1 MSTEKMRASFRL
13 LMLIATP
20 KLTDKALLLFEKGK
34 LPMQLQAYA
43 HGTASREMMDMLG
56 LDSGE
61 KSLLLTMMPKTDA
74 DDLLIRLRRELRLG
88 LSGSGIA
95 FTVPIS
101 GANKRV
107 LQMVQQVCQEKP
119 KPEMRRALM
128 QENDYQIIVALVNQG
143 YSEEVMAAAQFHEE
157 HPDSRMEIFIVDS
170 HAYSMAEGA
179 GVIEAKQKLDA
190 GETMESVIEYLNDKY
205 AKMEILL
212 TAYTL
217 KVIRKS
223 GRISAAAAI
232 AGDLLGIHPIF
243 TLNDGVSQVVKKV
256 RGDKAVVS
264 GMATAMA
271 SRMAQGTPYY
281 IGVSD
286 HKYDEEYVEACTKKV
301 GYAPVGIFHLG
312 CAVLSNTGAEA
323 VGLVFEG
330 AKRER

>member
-1 MSTEKMRASFRL
+1 MSKYVV
-13 LMLIATP
+13 
-20 KLTDKALLLFEKGK
+20 LTDSTCDLPEEAAKQHNIDIVCFKIALDGEGYTERVDFTPEQFCEMLKKASGLPTTAQITQFEFFDKFEEYDRQGVEQT
-34 LPMQLQAYA
+34 LYISINA
-43 HGTASREMMDMLG
+43 G
-56 LDSGE
+56 
-61 KSLLLTMMPKTDA
+61 
-74 DDLLIRLRRELRLG
+74 
-88 LSGSGIA
+88 GSGTNA
-95 FTVPIS
+95 
-101 GANKRV
+101 A
-107 LQMVQQVCQEKP
+107 
-119 KPEMRRALM
+119 AH
-128 QENDYQIIVALVNQG
+128 A
-143 YSEEVMAAAQFHEE
+143 AAAQFHEE

-190 GETMESVIEYLNDKY
+190 GETMESVVEYLNDKY

-232 AGDLLGIHPIF
+232 AGNLLGIHPIF

-256 RGDKAVVS
+256 RGDKAVVN
-264 GMATAMA
+264 GMATTMA

>member
-1 MSTEKMRASFRL
+1 MSKYVV
-13 LMLIATP
+13 
-20 KLTDKALLLFEKGK
+20 LTDSTCDLPEEAAKQHNIDIVCFKIALDGEGYIERVDFTPEQFCEMLKKASGLPTTAQITQFEFFDKFEEYDRQGVEQT
-34 LPMQLQAYA
+34 LYISINA
-43 HGTASREMMDMLG
+43 G
-56 LDSGE
+56 
-61 KSLLLTMMPKTDA
+61 
-74 DDLLIRLRRELRLG
+74 
-88 LSGSGIA
+88 GSGTNA
-95 FTVPIS
+95 
-101 GANKRV
+101 A
-107 LQMVQQVCQEKP
+107 
-119 KPEMRRALM
+119 AH
-128 QENDYQIIVALVNQG
+128 A
-143 YSEEVMAAAQFHEE
+143 AAAQFHEE

-190 GETMESVIEYLNDKY
+190 GETMESVVEYLNDKY

-256 RGDKAVVS
+256 RGEKAIVS
-264 GMATAMA
+264 SMATTMA

>member
-1 MSTEKMRASFRL
+1 MSKYVV
-13 LMLIATP
+13 
-20 KLTDKALLLFEKGK
+20 LTDSTCDLPEEAAKQHNIDIVCFKIALDGEGYTERVDFTPEQFCEMLKKASGLPTTAQITQFEFFDKFEEYDRQGVEQT
-34 LPMQLQAYA
+34 LYISINA
-43 HGTASREMMDMLG
+43 G
-56 LDSGE
+56 
-61 KSLLLTMMPKTDA
+61 
-74 DDLLIRLRRELRLG
+74 
-88 LSGSGIA
+88 GSGTNA
-95 FTVPIS
+95 
-101 GANKRV
+101 A
-107 LQMVQQVCQEKP
+107 
-119 KPEMRRALM
+119 AH
-128 QENDYQIIVALVNQG
+128 A
-143 YSEEVMAAAQFHEE
+143 AAAQFHEE

-190 GETMESVIEYLNDKY
+190 GETMESVVEYLNDKY

-256 RGDKAVVS
+256 RGNKAVVS
-264 GMATAMA
+264 GMATTMA

>member
-1 MSTEKMRASFRL
+1 MSKYVV
-13 LMLIATP
+13 
-20 KLTDKALLLFEKGK
+20 LTDSTCDLPEEAAKQHNIDIVCFKIALDGEGYTERVDFTPEQFCEMLKKASGLPTTAQITQFEFFDKFEEYDRQGVEQT
-34 LPMQLQAYA
+34 LYISINA
-43 HGTASREMMDMLG
+43 G
-56 LDSGE
+56 
-61 KSLLLTMMPKTDA
+61 
-74 DDLLIRLRRELRLG
+74 
-88 LSGSGIA
+88 GSGTNA
-95 FTVPIS
+95 
-101 GANKRV
+101 A
-107 LQMVQQVCQEKP
+107 
-119 KPEMRRALM
+119 AH
-128 QENDYQIIVALVNQG
+128 A
-143 YSEEVMAAAQFHEE
+143 AAAQFHEE

-190 GETMESVIEYLNDKY
+190 GETMESVVEYLNDKY

-256 RGDKAVVS
+256 RGEKAVVS
-264 GMATAMA
+264 GMATTMA

>member
-1 MSTEKMRASFRL
+1 MSKYVV
-13 LMLIATP
+13 
-20 KLTDKALLLFEKGK
+20 LTDSTCDLPEEAAKQHNIDIVCFKIALDGEGYTERVDFTPEQFCEMLKKASGLPTTAQITQFEFFDKFEEYDRQGVEQT
-34 LPMQLQAYA
+34 LYISINA
-43 HGTASREMMDMLG
+43 G
-56 LDSGE
+56 
-61 KSLLLTMMPKTDA
+61 
-74 DDLLIRLRRELRLG
+74 
-88 LSGSGIA
+88 GSGTNA
-95 FTVPIS
+95 
-101 GANKRV
+101 A
-107 LQMVQQVCQEKP
+107 
-119 KPEMRRALM
+119 AH
-128 QENDYQIIVALVNQG
+128 A
-143 YSEEVMAAAQFHEE
+143 AAAQFHEE

-190 GETMESVIEYLNDKY
+190 GETMESVVEYLNDKY

-243 TLNDGVSQVVKKV
+243 TLNDGVSQAVKKV

-264 GMATAMA
+264 GMATTMA

>member
-1 MSTEKMRASFRL
+1 MSKYVV
-13 LMLIATP
+13 
-20 KLTDKALLLFEKGK
+20 LTDSTCDLPEEAAKQHNIDIVCFKIALDGEGYTERVDFTPEQFCEMLKKASGLPTTAQITQFEFFDKFEEYDRQGVEQT
-34 LPMQLQAYA
+34 LYISINA
-43 HGTASREMMDMLG
+43 G
-56 LDSGE
+56 
-61 KSLLLTMMPKTDA
+61 
-74 DDLLIRLRRELRLG
+74 
-88 LSGSGIA
+88 GSGTNA
-95 FTVPIS
+95 
-101 GANKRV
+101 A
-107 LQMVQQVCQEKP
+107 
-119 KPEMRRALM
+119 AH
-128 QENDYQIIVALVNQG
+128 A
-143 YSEEVMAAAQFHEE
+143 AAAQFHEE

-190 GETMESVIEYLNDKY
+190 GETMESVVEYLNDKY

-264 GMATAMA
+264 SMATTMA

-312 CAVLSNTGAEA
+312 CAVLSNTGAAA

>member
-1 MSTEKMRASFRL
+1 MSKYVV
-13 LMLIATP
+13 
-20 KLTDKALLLFEKGK
+20 LTDSTSDLPEEAAKQHNIDIVCFKIALDGEGYTERVDFTPEQFCEMLKKASGLPTTAQITQFEFFDKFEEYDRQGVEQT
-34 LPMQLQAYA
+34 LYISINA
-43 HGTASREMMDMLG
+43 G
-56 LDSGE
+56 
-61 KSLLLTMMPKTDA
+61 
-74 DDLLIRLRRELRLG
+74 
-88 LSGSGIA
+88 GSGTNA
-95 FTVPIS
+95 
-101 GANKRV
+101 A
-107 LQMVQQVCQEKP
+107 
-119 KPEMRRALM
+119 AH
-128 QENDYQIIVALVNQG
+128 A
-143 YSEEVMAAAQFHEE
+143 AAAQFHEE

-190 GETMESVIEYLNDKY
+190 GETMESVVEYLNDKY

-264 GMATAMA
+264 GMATTMA

>member
-1 MSTEKMRASFRL
+1 MSKYVV
-13 LMLIATP
+13 
-20 KLTDKALLLFEKGK
+20 LTDSTCDLPEEAAKQHNIDIVCFKIALDGEGYTERVDFTPEQFCEMLKKASGLPTTAQITQFEFFDKFEEYDRQGVEQT
-34 LPMQLQAYA
+34 LYISINA
-43 HGTASREMMDMLG
+43 G
-56 LDSGE
+56 
-61 KSLLLTMMPKTDA
+61 
-74 DDLLIRLRRELRLG
+74 
-88 LSGSGIA
+88 GSGTNA
-95 FTVPIS
+95 
-101 GANKRV
+101 A
-107 LQMVQQVCQEKP
+107 
-119 KPEMRRALM
+119 AH
-128 QENDYQIIVALVNQG
+128 A
-143 YSEEVMAAAQFHEE
+143 AAAQFHEE

-190 GETMESVIEYLNDKY
+190 GETMESVVEYLNDKY

-264 GMATAMA
+264 GMATTMA

-281 IGVSD
+281 VGVSD

>member
-1 MSTEKMRASFRL
+1 MSKYVV
-13 LMLIATP
+13 
-20 KLTDKALLLFEKGK
+20 LTDSTCDLPEEAAKQHNIDIVCFKIALDGEGYTERVDFTPEQFCEMLKKASGLPTTAQITQFEFFDKFEEYDRQGVEQT
-34 LPMQLQAYA
+34 LYISINA
-43 HGTASREMMDMLG
+43 G
-56 LDSGE
+56 
-61 KSLLLTMMPKTDA
+61 
-74 DDLLIRLRRELRLG
+74 
-88 LSGSGIA
+88 GSGTNA
-95 FTVPIS
+95 
-101 GANKRV
+101 A
-107 LQMVQQVCQEKP
+107 
-119 KPEMRRALM
+119 AH
-128 QENDYQIIVALVNQG
+128 A
-143 YSEEVMAAAQFHEE
+143 AAAQFHEE

-190 GETMESVIEYLNDKY
+190 GETMESVVEYLNDKY

-256 RGDKAVVS
+256 RGDKAIVS
-264 GMATAMA
+264 GMATTMA

>member
-1 MSTEKMRASFRL
+1 MSKYVVLTVSTCDLPEEAAKQHNIDIVCFKIALDGEGYTERVDFTPEQFCEMLKKASGQPTTAQITQFEFF
-13 LMLIATP
+13 
-20 KLTDKALLLFEKGK
+20 DKFEEYDRQGVEQT
-34 LPMQLQAYA
+34 LYISINA
-43 HGTASREMMDMLG
+43 G
-56 LDSGE
+56 
-61 KSLLLTMMPKTDA
+61 
-74 DDLLIRLRRELRLG
+74 
-88 LSGSGIA
+88 GSGTNA
-95 FTVPIS
+95 
-101 GANKRV
+101 A
-107 LQMVQQVCQEKP
+107 
-119 KPEMRRALM
+119 AH
-128 QENDYQIIVALVNQG
+128 A
-143 YSEEVMAAAQFHEE
+143 AAAQFHEE

-190 GETMESVIEYLNDKY
+190 GETMESVVEYLNDKY

-264 GMATAMA
+264 GMATTMA

>member
-1 MSTEKMRASFRL
+1 MSKYVV
-13 LMLIATP
+13 
-20 KLTDKALLLFEKGK
+20 LTDSTCDLPEEAAKQHNIDTVCFKIALDGEGYTERVDFTPEQFCEMLKKASGLPTTAQITQFEFFDKFEEYDRQGVEQT
-34 LPMQLQAYA
+34 LYISINA
-43 HGTASREMMDMLG
+43 G
-56 LDSGE
+56 
-61 KSLLLTMMPKTDA
+61 
-74 DDLLIRLRRELRLG
+74 
-88 LSGSGIA
+88 GSGTNA
-95 FTVPIS
+95 
-101 GANKRV
+101 A
-107 LQMVQQVCQEKP
+107 
-119 KPEMRRALM
+119 AH
-128 QENDYQIIVALVNQG
+128 A
-143 YSEEVMAAAQFHEE
+143 AAAQFHEE
-157 HPDSRMEIFIVDS
+157 HPDSKMEIFIVDS

-190 GETMESVIEYLNDKY
+190 GETMESVVEYLNDKY

-264 GMATAMA
+264 SMATTMA

>member
-1 MSTEKMRASFRL
+1 MSKYVV
-13 LMLIATP
+13 
-20 KLTDKALLLFEKGK
+20 LTDSTCDLPEEAAKQHNIDIVCFKIALDGEGYTERVDFTPEQFCEMLKKASGLPTTAQITQFEFFDKFEEYDRQGVEQT
-34 LPMQLQAYA
+34 LYISINA
-43 HGTASREMMDMLG
+43 G
-56 LDSGE
+56 
-61 KSLLLTMMPKTDA
+61 
-74 DDLLIRLRRELRLG
+74 
-88 LSGSGIA
+88 GSGTNA
-95 FTVPIS
+95 
-101 GANKRV
+101 A
-107 LQMVQQVCQEKP
+107 
-119 KPEMRRALM
+119 AH
-128 QENDYQIIVALVNQG
+128 A
-143 YSEEVMAAAQFHEE
+143 AAAQFHEE
-157 HPDSRMEIFIVDS
+157 HPDSKMEIFIVDS

-190 GETMESVIEYLNDKY
+190 GETMESVVEYLNDKY

-264 GMATAMA
+264 GMATTMA
-271 SRMAQGTPYY
+271 SRIAQGTPYY
-281 IGVSD
+281 IGVSE

>member
-1 MSTEKMRASFRL
+1 MSKYVVLTDSTCDLPEEAAKQHNIDIVCFKIALDGEGYTERVDF
-13 LMLIATP
+13 TP
-20 KLTDKALLLFEKGK
+20 KQFCEMLKKASGLPTTAQITQFEFFDKFEEYDRQGVEQT
-34 LPMQLQAYA
+34 LYISINA
-43 HGTASREMMDMLG
+43 G
-56 LDSGE
+56 
-61 KSLLLTMMPKTDA
+61 
-74 DDLLIRLRRELRLG
+74 
-88 LSGSGIA
+88 GSGTNA
-95 FTVPIS
+95 
-101 GANKRV
+101 A
-107 LQMVQQVCQEKP
+107 
-119 KPEMRRALM
+119 AH
-128 QENDYQIIVALVNQG
+128 A
-143 YSEEVMAAAQFHEE
+143 AAAQFHEE

-190 GETMESVIEYLNDKY
+190 GETMESVVEYLNDKY

-256 RGDKAVVS
+256 RGEKAVVS
-264 GMATAMA
+264 SMATTMA

>member
-1 MSTEKMRASFRL
+1 MSKYVV
-13 LMLIATP
+13 
-20 KLTDKALLLFEKGK
+20 LTDSTCDLPEEAAKQHNIDIVCFKIALDGEGYTERVDFTPEQFCEMLKKASGLPTTAQITQFEFFDKFEEYDRQGVEQT
-34 LPMQLQAYA
+34 LYISINA
-43 HGTASREMMDMLG
+43 G
-56 LDSGE
+56 
-61 KSLLLTMMPKTDA
+61 
-74 DDLLIRLRRELRLG
+74 
-88 LSGSGIA
+88 GSGTNA
-95 FTVPIS
+95 
-101 GANKRV
+101 A
-107 LQMVQQVCQEKP
+107 
-119 KPEMRRALM
+119 AH
-128 QENDYQIIVALVNQG
+128 A
-143 YSEEVMAAAQFHEE
+143 AAAQFHEE

-190 GETMESVIEYLNDKY
+190 GETMESVVEYLNDKY

-264 GMATAMA
+264 GMATTMA

-286 HKYDEEYVEACTKKV
+286 HKYDEEYLEACTKKV

>member
-1 MSTEKMRASFRL
+1 MSKYVV
-13 LMLIATP
+13 
-20 KLTDKALLLFEKGK
+20 LTDSTCDLPEEAAKQHNIDIVCFKIALDGEGYTERVDFTPEQFCEMLKKASGLPTTAQITQFEFFDKFEEYDRQGVEQT
-34 LPMQLQAYA
+34 LYISINA
-43 HGTASREMMDMLG
+43 G
-56 LDSGE
+56 
-61 KSLLLTMMPKTDA
+61 
-74 DDLLIRLRRELRLG
+74 
-88 LSGSGIA
+88 GSGTNA
-95 FTVPIS
+95 
-101 GANKRV
+101 A
-107 LQMVQQVCQEKP
+107 
-119 KPEMRRALM
+119 AH
-128 QENDYQIIVALVNQG
+128 A
-143 YSEEVMAAAQFHEE
+143 AAAQFHEE

-190 GETMESVIEYLNDKY
+190 GETMESVVEYLNDKY

-217 KVIRKS
+217 KMIRKS

-264 GMATAMA
+264 SMATTMA

>member
-1 MSTEKMRASFRL
+1 MSKYVV
-13 LMLIATP
+13 
-20 KLTDKALLLFEKGK
+20 LTDSTCDLPEEAAKQHNIDIVCFKIALDGEGYTERVDFTPEQFCEMLKKASGLPTTAQITQFEFFDKFEEYDRQGVEQT
-34 LPMQLQAYA
+34 LYISINA
-43 HGTASREMMDMLG
+43 G
-56 LDSGE
+56 
-61 KSLLLTMMPKTDA
+61 
-74 DDLLIRLRRELRLG
+74 
-88 LSGSGIA
+88 GSGTNA
-95 FTVPIS
+95 
-101 GANKRV
+101 A
-107 LQMVQQVCQEKP
+107 
-119 KPEMRRALM
+119 AH
-128 QENDYQIIVALVNQG
+128 A
-143 YSEEVMAAAQFHEE
+143 AAAQFHEE

-190 GETMESVIEYLNDKY
+190 GETMESVVEYLNDKY

-232 AGDLLGIHPIF
+232 AGDLLGFHPIF

-264 GMATAMA
+264 GMATTMA

>member
-1 MSTEKMRASFRL
+1 MSKYVV
-13 LMLIATP
+13 
-20 KLTDKALLLFEKGK
+20 LTDSTCDLPEEAAKQHNIDIVCFKIALDGEGYTERVDFTPEQFCEMLKKASGLPTTAQITQFEFFDKFEEYDRQGVEQT
-34 LPMQLQAYA
+34 LYISINA
-43 HGTASREMMDMLG
+43 G
-56 LDSGE
+56 
-61 KSLLLTMMPKTDA
+61 
-74 DDLLIRLRRELRLG
+74 
-88 LSGSGIA
+88 GSGTNA
-95 FTVPIS
+95 
-101 GANKRV
+101 A
-107 LQMVQQVCQEKP
+107 
-119 KPEMRRALM
+119 AH
-128 QENDYQIIVALVNQG
+128 A
-143 YSEEVMAAAQFHEE
+143 AAAQFHEE

-190 GETMESVIEYLNDKY
+190 GETMESVVEYLNDKY

-212 TAYTL
+212 TAYAL

-243 TLNDGVSQVVKKV
+243 TLNDGVSPVVKKV

-264 GMATAMA
+264 GMATTMA

>member
-1 MSTEKMRASFRL
+1 MSKYVV
-13 LMLIATP
+13 
-20 KLTDKALLLFEKGK
+20 LTDSTCDLPEEAAKQHNIDIVCFKIALDGEGYTERVDFTPEQFCEMLKKASGLPTTAQITQFEFFDKFEEYDRQGVEQT
-34 LPMQLQAYA
+34 LYISINA
-43 HGTASREMMDMLG
+43 G
-56 LDSGE
+56 
-61 KSLLLTMMPKTDA
+61 
-74 DDLLIRLRRELRLG
+74 
-88 LSGSGIA
+88 GSGTNA
-95 FTVPIS
+95 
-101 GANKRV
+101 A
-107 LQMVQQVCQEKP
+107 
-119 KPEMRRALM
+119 AH
-128 QENDYQIIVALVNQG
+128 A
-143 YSEEVMAAAQFHEE
+143 AAAQFHEE

-190 GETMESVIEYLNDKY
+190 GETMESVVEYLNDKY

-264 GMATAMA
+264 GMATTMV

>member
-1 MSTEKMRASFRL
+1 MSKYVV
-13 LMLIATP
+13 
-20 KLTDKALLLFEKGK
+20 LTDSTCDLPEEAAKQHNIDIVCFKIALDGEGYTERVDFTPEQFCEMLRKASGLPTTAQITQFEFFDKFEEYDRQGVEQT
-34 LPMQLQAYA
+34 LYISINA
-43 HGTASREMMDMLG
+43 G
-56 LDSGE
+56 
-61 KSLLLTMMPKTDA
+61 
-74 DDLLIRLRRELRLG
+74 
-88 LSGSGIA
+88 GSGTNA
-95 FTVPIS
+95 
-101 GANKRV
+101 A
-107 LQMVQQVCQEKP
+107 
-119 KPEMRRALM
+119 AH
-128 QENDYQIIVALVNQG
+128 A
-143 YSEEVMAAAQFHEE
+143 AAAQFHEE
-157 HPDSRMEIFIVDS
+157 HPDSKMEIFIVDS

-190 GETMESVIEYLNDKY
+190 GETMESVVEYLNDKY

-256 RGDKAVVS
+256 RGEKAVVS
-264 GMATAMA
+264 SMATTMA

>member
-1 MSTEKMRASFRL
+1 MSKYVV
-13 LMLIATP
+13 
-20 KLTDKALLLFEKGK
+20 LTDSTCDLPEEAAKQHNIDIVCFKIALDGEGYTERVDFTPEQFCEMLRKASGLPTTAQITQFEFFDKFEEYDRQGVEQT
-34 LPMQLQAYA
+34 LYISINA
-43 HGTASREMMDMLG
+43 G
-56 LDSGE
+56 
-61 KSLLLTMMPKTDA
+61 
-74 DDLLIRLRRELRLG
+74 
-88 LSGSGIA
+88 GSGTNA
-95 FTVPIS
+95 
-101 GANKRV
+101 A
-107 LQMVQQVCQEKP
+107 
-119 KPEMRRALM
+119 AH
-128 QENDYQIIVALVNQG
+128 A
-143 YSEEVMAAAQFHEE
+143 AAAQFHEE

-190 GETMESVIEYLNDKY
+190 GETMESVVEYLNDKY

-256 RGDKAVVS
+256 RGDKAVVR
-264 GMATAMA
+264 GMATTMA

>member
-1 MSTEKMRASFRL
+1 MSKYVV
-13 LMLIATP
+13 
-20 KLTDKALLLFEKGK
+20 LTDSTCDLPEEAAKQHNIDIVCFKIALDGEGYTERVDFTPEQFCEMLKKASGLPTTAQITQFEFFEKFEEYDRQGVEQT
-34 LPMQLQAYA
+34 LYISINA
-43 HGTASREMMDMLG
+43 G
-56 LDSGE
+56 
-61 KSLLLTMMPKTDA
+61 
-74 DDLLIRLRRELRLG
+74 
-88 LSGSGIA
+88 GSGTNA
-95 FTVPIS
+95 
-101 GANKRV
+101 A
-107 LQMVQQVCQEKP
+107 
-119 KPEMRRALM
+119 AH
-128 QENDYQIIVALVNQG
+128 A
-143 YSEEVMAAAQFHEE
+143 AAAQFHEE

-190 GETMESVIEYLNDKY
+190 GETMESVVEYLNDKY

-212 TAYTL
+212 TAYAL

-264 GMATAMA
+264 SMATTMA

>member
-1 MSTEKMRASFRL
+1 MSKYVV
-13 LMLIATP
+13 
-20 KLTDKALLLFEKGK
+20 LTDSTCDLPEEAAKQHNIDIVCFKIALDGEGYTERVDFTPEQFCEMLKKASGLPTTAQITQFEFFDKFEEYDRQGVEQT
-34 LPMQLQAYA
+34 LYISINA
-43 HGTASREMMDMLG
+43 G
-56 LDSGE
+56 
-61 KSLLLTMMPKTDA
+61 
-74 DDLLIRLRRELRLG
+74 
-88 LSGSGIA
+88 GSGTNA
-95 FTVPIS
+95 
-101 GANKRV
+101 A
-107 LQMVQQVCQEKP
+107 
-119 KPEMRRALM
+119 AH
-128 QENDYQIIVALVNQG
+128 A
-143 YSEEVMAAAQFHEE
+143 AAAQFHEE

-256 RGDKAVVS
+256 RGEKAVVS
-264 GMATAMA
+264 SMATTMA

>member
-1 MSTEKMRASFRL
+1 MSKYVV
-13 LMLIATP
+13 
-20 KLTDKALLLFEKGK
+20 LTDSTCDLPEEAAKQHNIDIVCFKIALDGEGYTERVDFTPEQFCEMLKKASGLPTTAQITQFEFFDKFEEYDRQGVEQT
-34 LPMQLQAYA
+34 LYISINA
-43 HGTASREMMDMLG
+43 G
-56 LDSGE
+56 
-61 KSLLLTMMPKTDA
+61 
-74 DDLLIRLRRELRLG
+74 
-88 LSGSGIA
+88 GSGTNA
-95 FTVPIS
+95 
-101 GANKRV
+101 A
-107 LQMVQQVCQEKP
+107 
-119 KPEMRRALM
+119 AH
-128 QENDYQIIVALVNQG
+128 A
-143 YSEEVMAAAQFHEE
+143 AAAQFHEE
-157 HPDSRMEIFIVDS
+157 HPDSKMEIFIVDS

-190 GETMESVIEYLNDKY
+190 GETMESVVEYLNDKY

-256 RGDKAVVS
+256 RGEKAVVS
-264 GMATAMA
+264 SMATTMA

-281 IGVSD
+281 IGVSN

>member
-1 MSTEKMRASFRL
+1 MSKYVV
-13 LMLIATP
+13 
-20 KLTDKALLLFEKGK
+20 LTDSTCDLPEEAAKQHNIDIVCFKIALDGEGYTERIDFTPEQFCEMLRKASGLPTTAQITQFEFFDKFEEYDRQGVEQT
-34 LPMQLQAYA
+34 LYISINA
-43 HGTASREMMDMLG
+43 G
-56 LDSGE
+56 
-61 KSLLLTMMPKTDA
+61 
-74 DDLLIRLRRELRLG
+74 
-88 LSGSGIA
+88 GSGTNA
-95 FTVPIS
+95 
-101 GANKRV
+101 A
-107 LQMVQQVCQEKP
+107 
-119 KPEMRRALM
+119 AH
-128 QENDYQIIVALVNQG
+128 A
-143 YSEEVMAAAQFHEE
+143 AAAQFHEE

-190 GETMESVIEYLNDKY
+190 GETMESVVEYLNDKY

-264 GMATAMA
+264 GMATTMA

>member
-1 MSTEKMRASFRL
+1 MSKYVV
-13 LMLIATP
+13 
-20 KLTDKALLLFEKGK
+20 LTDSTCDLPEEAAKQHNIDIVCFKIALDGEGYTERVDFTPEQFCEMLKKAPGLPTTAQITQFEFFDKFEEYDRQGVEQT
-34 LPMQLQAYA
+34 LYISINA
-43 HGTASREMMDMLG
+43 G
-56 LDSGE
+56 
-61 KSLLLTMMPKTDA
+61 
-74 DDLLIRLRRELRLG
+74 
-88 LSGSGIA
+88 GSGTNA
-95 FTVPIS
+95 
-101 GANKRV
+101 A
-107 LQMVQQVCQEKP
+107 
-119 KPEMRRALM
+119 AH
-128 QENDYQIIVALVNQG
+128 A
-143 YSEEVMAAAQFHEE
+143 AAAQFHEE

-190 GETMESVIEYLNDKY
+190 GETMESVVEYLNDKY

-264 GMATAMA
+264 GMATTMA
-271 SRMAQGTPYY
+271 SRIAQGTPYY

>member
-1 MSTEKMRASFRL
+1 MSKYVV
-13 LMLIATP
+13 
-20 KLTDKALLLFEKGK
+20 LTDSTCDLPEEAAKQHNIDIVCFKIALDGEGYTERVDFTPEQFCEMLRKASGLPTTAQITQFEFFDKFEEYDRQGVEQT
-34 LPMQLQAYA
+34 LYISINA
-43 HGTASREMMDMLG
+43 G
-56 LDSGE
+56 
-61 KSLLLTMMPKTDA
+61 
-74 DDLLIRLRRELRLG
+74 
-88 LSGSGIA
+88 GSGTNA
-95 FTVPIS
+95 
-101 GANKRV
+101 A
-107 LQMVQQVCQEKP
+107 
-119 KPEMRRALM
+119 AH
-128 QENDYQIIVALVNQG
+128 A
-143 YSEEVMAAAQFHEE
+143 AAAQFHEE

-190 GETMESVIEYLNDKY
+190 GETMESVVEYLNDKY

-212 TAYTL
+212 TAYAL

-256 RGDKAVVS
+256 RGEKAVVS
-264 GMATAMA
+264 SMATTMA

>member
-1 MSTEKMRASFRL
+1 MSKYVV
-13 LMLIATP
+13 
-20 KLTDKALLLFEKGK
+20 LTDSTCDLPEEAAKQHNIDIVCFKIALDGEGYTERVDFTPEQFCEMLKKASGLPTTAQITQFEFFDKFEEYYRQGVEQT
-34 LPMQLQAYA
+34 LYISINA
-43 HGTASREMMDMLG
+43 G
-56 LDSGE
+56 
-61 KSLLLTMMPKTDA
+61 
-74 DDLLIRLRRELRLG
+74 
-88 LSGSGIA
+88 GSG
-95 FTVPIS
+95 T
-101 GANKRV
+101 N
-107 LQMVQQVCQEKP
+107 
-119 KPEMRRALM
+119 
-128 QENDYQIIVALVNQG
+128 
-143 YSEEVMAAAQFHEE
+143 AAAHAAATQFHEE

-190 GETMESVIEYLNDKY
+190 GETMESVVEYLNDKY

-256 RGDKAVVS
+256 RGEKAVVS
-264 GMATAMA
+264 SMATTMA

>member
-1 MSTEKMRASFRL
+1 MSKYVV
-13 LMLIATP
+13 
-20 KLTDKALLLFEKGK
+20 LTDSTCDLPEEAAKQHNIDIVCFKIALDGEGYTERVDFTPEQFCEMLKKASGLPTTAQITQFEFFDKFEEYDRQGVEQT
-34 LPMQLQAYA
+34 LYISINA
-43 HGTASREMMDMLG
+43 G
-56 LDSGE
+56 
-61 KSLLLTMMPKTDA
+61 
-74 DDLLIRLRRELRLG
+74 
-88 LSGSGIA
+88 GSGTNA
-95 FTVPIS
+95 
-101 GANKRV
+101 A
-107 LQMVQQVCQEKP
+107 
-119 KPEMRRALM
+119 AH
-128 QENDYQIIVALVNQG
+128 A
-143 YSEEVMAAAQFHEE
+143 AAAQFHEE

-190 GETMESVIEYLNDKY
+190 GETMESVVEYLNDKY

-264 GMATAMA
+264 GMATTMA

-301 GYAPVGIFHLG
+301 GYAPVDIFHLG